1 MMEKKKVDEDV
12 NPPFDGERQEDEER
26 QPSWIQKYL
35 DLAPTGPNAETAKAM
50 MAQLGATVQTNFKAA
65 PTQQKKKQ

>member
-35 DLAPTGPNAETAKAM
+35 DLADLLMRRHRHEDD
-50 MAQLGATVQTNFKAA
+50 KAA
-65 PTQQKKKQ
+65 